1 MIRKTIK
8 ERNKLR
14 RYIIM
19 SAILILF
26 IAGGYRAFTLYKTYK
41 SYNQEIQSILSA
53 ADENKHNILKAIL
66 TEAHDVIEYKTRL
79 DTATLHRS
87 MIESM
92 DRDQIYD
99 NIVNMNLD
107 NEFIKILDSTFNLSE
122 KNDDII
128 LMIGTK
134 DYVFYS
140 KSNVDLNKYKYIETS
155 GREYLT
161 WEEYFDKIS
170 DKEVMGKAFDDLVM
184 NKVDYVILRSDGY
197 YPEGRYYTIE
207 DVIQDYHNNGYKN
220 MDKYYIM
227 TLGLITDNGDIFGEP
242 DNIYLNKNEFVNKIY
257 VFKSVSIDSFLSNY
271 QPLIDSLDQSISVK
285 VIKYRNTTEIGHAL
299 IDILLITTSII
310 ILMVVIKSLEDE
322 NQELDKMDEK
332 PK

>member
-257 VFKSVSIDSFLSNY
+257 VFKSVSIDNFLSNY